1 MAEDSDLE
9 RTEAATGRKIEQ
21 AREQGNVPHSRELS
35 TFAILMTGVVTIALM
50 GTYFYQAMYDMMVNV
65 FTFGQA
71 EAMDSSLMGLTLFTA
86 ARDMLIAFAP
96 FALAMIVA
104 TIAANLLI
112 SGWNFSTEAL
122 GFNASRINPIQGI
135 ARLFSTQS
143 AVELLKA
150 VLKSA
155 LIGGVSAWMLWRL
168 SGDLLSL
175 ASQPL
180 EAAMAHTGWIALQI
194 FLAAAGAF
202 ALIAVIDVPFQL
214 WHYHFKLRMTK
225 QEVIDE
231 NKQTQGDP
239 QIRARIRRMQR
250 EMARRR
256 MMAEVPKA
264 EVVVT
269 NPIHYAVALKY
280 DNKRMNAPRVVAKGS
295 QLVAARIKEL
305 AREHGVPVV
314 EAPPLARALHGHVE
328 IGDTIPNTLF
338 TAVAQVLAYVYQ
350 LKQPGMAPALPN
362 DWLVPAELDP
372 EGRAA

>member
-50 GTYFYQAMYDMMVNV
+50 GSYFYQGLHDMMLNV
-65 FTFGQA
+65 YTFGRA
-71 EAMDSSLMGLTLFTA
+71 EAMDPHLMGLTLFNA
-86 ARDMLIAFAP
+86 ARDMLVTFAP
-96 FALAMIVA
+96 FGLAMVVA

-112 SGWNFSTEAL
+112 SGWNFSTQAL
-122 GFNASRINPIQGI
+122 EFNLDRINPLQGI
-135 ARLFSTQS
+135 ARLFSVQS
-143 AVELLKA
+143 GIELFKA
-150 VLKSA
+150 ILKSA
-155 LIGGVSAWMLWRL
+155 VIGGMSGWMLWRL
-168 SGDLLSL
+168 TGDLLSL

-180 EAAMAHTGWIALQI
+180 DAAMVHTGWIAMQI

-214 WHYHFKLRMTK
+214 WHYYYKLRMTK

-239 QIRARIRRMQR
+239 QIKGRIRRMQR

-280 DNKRMNAPRVVAKGS
+280 DNKRMNAPQVVAKGS
-295 QLVAARIKEL
+295 QLVAARIKEI
-305 AREHGVPVV
+305 AREHGVPIV
-314 EAPPLARALHGHVE
+314 EAPPLARALHSHVE
-328 IGDTIPNTLF
+328 IGDTIPGTLF

-350 LKQPGMAPALPN
+350 LKQSGMTPAMPS
-362 DWLVPAELDP
+362 DWLVPTELDP
-372 EGRAA
+372 EGQAA